1 MAEGPFDGDDE
12 QDEEGDGE
20 AHAFEEHRAKGRR
33 EQLPEGLTCG
43 GEHDV
48 FRSGGGEYSDAGR
61 DTRAEATK
69 AGNGRKMAQKIYDVV
84 GIGNAI
90 VDIIARCDD
99 GFLSKHD
106 LAKGFMRLIDAEEAN
121 RLYAS
126 MGPAIER
133 SGGSVANTIAG
144 LASFGAKCGFIGRVA
159 ADQFGGIFRHDI
171 RSLGVAYDTLPAA
184 DGAPTARCLILV
196 TPDGERTMNTFLGAS
211 VDFTPEDLDRDL
223 IGAAKIVYLEGYLF
237 DRDEAKAAFRDAAR
251 EAKASGA
258 KVALTLSDA
267 FCVDRHRDDFRT
279 LVREG
284 ADIVFANEK
293 EITTLYEVNS
303 FEEAADAALQDCEMA
318 VLTRSEAGSV
328 IVAGGETIE
337 IEADPV
343 AKVVDMTGAGDLYA
357 AGFLYGLT
365 HGAPLPACG
374 RLGSLAAAEVIGHI
388 GARPEIS
395 LRKLAKERGLLG

>member
-1 MAEGPFDGDDE
+1 MANE
-12 QDEEGDGE
+12 
-20 AHAFEEHRAKGRR
+20 R
-33 EQLPEGLTCG
+33 
-43 GEHDV
+43 
-48 FRSGGGEYSDAGR
+48 
-61 DTRAEATK
+61 
-69 AGNGRKMAQKIYDVV
+69 YDVV

-90 VDIIARCDD
+90 VDIISRCDD

-121 RLYAS
+121 RLYAA
-126 MGPAIER
+126 MGPAVER

-171 RSLGVAYDTLPAA
+171 RSQGVAYDTAPAT

-211 VDFTPEDLDRDL
+211 VDLSATDIDQAMIENS
-223 IGAAKIVYLEGYLF
+223 KIIYLEGYLF
-237 DRDEAKAAFRDAAR
+237 DRHQAKEAFRDAAR
-251 EAKASGA
+251 RARRVGV
-258 KVALTLSDA
+258 KVALSLSDA
-267 FCVDRHRDDFRT
+267 FCVDRHRDDFRK

-293 EITTLYEVNS
+293 EITSLYQVNS
-303 FEEAADAALQDCEMA
+303 FEQAANTALQDCEMA
-318 VLTRSEAGSV
+318 VLTRSEEGSV
-328 IVAGGETIE
+328 IVASGETIE
-337 IEADPV
+337 IPADAV
-343 AKVVDMTGAGDLYA
+343 SEVVDVTGAGDLYA

-365 HGAPLPACG
+365 RGLPLETCG

-388 GARPEIS
+388 GARPENP
-395 LRKLAKERGLLG
+395 LRELAKERGLVS